1 MEKEP
6 RKELGVDKSKLAPLP
21 PFEDVYDYDEETL
34 ELVL

>member
-1 MEKEP
+1 MEPQKQ
-6 RKELGVDKSKLAPLP
+6 LTVDKSRLAPLP